1 LTGFGRKSLEGN
13 PAVHYDRFRVA
24 IPDFQSV
31 MRPLMEFISD
41 GKEHSMRDALDQ
53 LANHFKLTEEER
65 KRLLPSGQQ
74 ELFTN
79 RVAWAKTHLRMA
91 GLVEAT
97 ARGVFRITP
106 RGREVLRSTQDR
118 IDLRVLQK
126 QPGYLEARGRKKEK
140 PAPNGETGGAEADQT
155 PEELMEES
163 FQALRESLGHEVLS
177 KLKKS
182 SPAFFERLVV
192 ELLVRMGYG
201 GTRKDA
207 GQAIGKSGD
216 EGIDGIIKEDRL
228 GLDTIY
234 IQAKKWEQ
242 TVSRP
247 EIQKFAG
254 ALQGFRARKGIFIT
268 TSDFSKEAIDYSA
281 RIDSK
286 IVLIDGE
293 QLWNLMIDFGIGVS
307 TTATYE
313 VKRIDNDYF
322 SEEMG

>member
-1 LTGFGRKSLEGN
+1 
-13 PAVHYDRFRVA
+13 
-24 IPDFQSV
+24 
-31 MRPLMEFISD
+31 MRE
-41 GKEHSMRDALDQ
+41 ALDR
-53 LANHFKLTEEER
+53 LADHFELVEEER
-65 KRLLPSGQQ
+65 KRLLPSGRQ
-74 ELFTN
+74 EVFTN
-79 RVAWAKTHLRMA
+79 RAAWAKTHLRMA
-91 GLVEAT
+91 GLIEAT
-97 ARGVFRITP
+97 ARGVFKITAT
-106 RGREVLRSTQDR
+106 GQELLRTTQDR
-118 IDLRVLQK
+118 IDLRLLQK
-126 QPGYLEARGRKKEK
+126 QPGYLEARGRKREK
-140 PAPNGETGGAEADQT
+140 PTPNGGQEKVEADQT

-163 FQALRESLGHEVLS
+163 FETLRESLGREILA
-177 KLKKS
+177 KLKSS

-234 IQAKKWEQ
+234 IQAKRWEQ

-254 ALQGFRARKGIFIT
+254 ALQGVRARKGIFIT
-268 TSDFSKEAIDYSA
+268 TSDFSKEAIEYAS

-313 VKRIDNDYF
+313 VKKIDNDYF

>member
-1 LTGFGRKSLEGN
+1 M
-13 PAVHYDRFRVA
+13 P
-24 IPDFQSV
+24 IPDFQTV
-31 MRPLMEFISD
+31 MRPLLELSSD
-41 GKEHSMRDALDQ
+41 GKEHSMREALES
-53 LANHFKLTEEER
+53 LATHFELTEQER
-65 KRLLPSGQQ
+65 KQLLPSGQQ

-91 GLVEAT
+91 GLLEGT

-106 RGREVLRSTQDR
+106 QGKRLLKEHSGR
-118 IDLRVLQK
+118 IDLRVLQT
-126 QPGYLEARGRKKEK
+126 QPGYLEARGRKREK
-140 PAPNGETGGAEADQT
+140 AQTAAAADNVENRT
-155 PEELMEES
+155 PEEEMEDS
-163 FQALRESLGHEVLS
+163 YQALRESLGKELLQR
-177 KLKKS
+177 LKS
-182 SPAFFERLVV
+182 ASPAFFERIVV

-216 EGIDGIIKEDRL
+216 EGVDGVIKEDRL
-228 GLDTIY
+228 GLDAIY
-234 IQAKKWEQ
+234 IQAKKWES

-254 ALQGFRARKGIFIT
+254 ALQGFRAKKGIFIT
-268 TSDFSKEAIDYSA
+268 TSDFSKEAVDYAA

-307 TTATYE
+307 TVAAYE
-313 VKRIDNDYF
+313 LKKLDSDYF
-322 SEEMG
+322 NEEG

>member
-1 LTGFGRKSLEGN
+1 
-13 PAVHYDRFRVA
+13 
-24 IPDFQSV
+24 
-31 MRPLMEFISD
+31 M
-41 GKEHSMRDALDQ
+41 
-53 LANHFKLTEEER
+53 
-65 KRLLPSGQQ
+65 LPSGQQ
-74 ELFTN
+74 EVFTN

-91 GLVEAT
+91 GLLEAT
-97 ARGVFRITP
+97 ARGVFKITP
-106 RGREVLRSTQDR
+106 RGQQLLQTTQGR
-118 IDLRVLQK
+118 FDLRLLQK
-126 QPGYLEARGRKKEK
+126 QPGYIEARGRKREK
-140 PAPNGETGGAEADQT
+140 PAPNGEQSKADTEQT

-163 FQALRESLGHEVLS
+163 FESLRESLGREILA
-177 KLKKS
+177 KLKTA
-182 SPAFFERLVV
+182 SPTFFERLVV

-268 TSDFSKEAIDYSA
+268 TSDFSKEAVEYSA